1 MGTNK
6 KLRQEQLDTLLFN
19 YAECKIEWDE
29 YLSGITALGIQS
41 PSEIDEYKDKAEEAR
56 YDYKVSQYQAKY

>member
-6 KLRQEQLDTLLFN
+6 KLRQENLDTLLFD

-41 PSEIDEYKDKAEEAR
+41 PVRDRRI
-56 YDYKVSQYQAKY
+56 